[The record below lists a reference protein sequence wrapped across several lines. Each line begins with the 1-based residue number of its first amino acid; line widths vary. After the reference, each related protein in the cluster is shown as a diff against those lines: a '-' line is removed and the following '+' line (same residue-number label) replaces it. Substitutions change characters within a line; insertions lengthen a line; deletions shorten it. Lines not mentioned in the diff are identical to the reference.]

1 MEYGCLMGRGL
12 GRTNGGNLIDFLGM
26 ELKKYVLLEK

>member
-1 MEYGCLMGRGL
+1 MGRGL
-12 GRTNGGNLIDFLGM
+12 GRTDGGNLIDFLGM